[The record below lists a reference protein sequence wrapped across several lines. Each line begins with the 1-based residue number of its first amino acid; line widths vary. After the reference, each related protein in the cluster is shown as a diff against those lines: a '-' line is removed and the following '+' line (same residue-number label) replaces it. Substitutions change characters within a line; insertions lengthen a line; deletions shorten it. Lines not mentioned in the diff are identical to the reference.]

1 MKAPYSHLF
10 LVFICCLLLG
20 CDRGSVDD
28 YESSFN
34 DSLRAEF
41 PLGTGRVEH
50 QRIDEYLRM
59 RRIGFVDGT
68 MWSGAENGADY
79 TGLRLD
85 LKKVD
90 PYDLIDE
97 LMGQKMIGGTPTWFV
112 NDAEIKTSN

>member
-1 MKAPYSHLF
+1 MKAPYSYLIP
-10 LVFICCLLLG
+10 VFICCLLLG
-20 CDRGSVDD
+20 CDRESVDT
-28 YESSFN
+28 YKSSFK

-68 MWSGAENGADY
+68 MWSGTENGADY
-79 TGLRLD
+79 TDLRLD

-97 LMGQKMIGGTPTWFV
+97 LMDQKMIGGTPTWFI
-112 NDAEIKTSN
+112 NDAEIKITN